1 MKFVEKCPKCKGEVQ
16 TKSLKKSIGLG
27 TVKIP
32 VSQFCLNPSCDWF
45 QDFSEAKNPE
55 DLDQDVLQLNIPY
68 LKNKLPEIKRLAA
81 ELKKKTPDIIKQNM
95 LVVRGAAAV
104 IIFSILLILLLSF
117 LRP

>member
-27 TVKIP
+27 IVKIP

-45 QDFSEAKNPE
+45 QDFSETKNSE
-55 DLDQDVLQLNIPY
+55 DLDQDVLQLKIPY
-68 LKNKLPEIKRLAA
+68 IKDKLPEIKRLIA

-95 LVVRGAAAV
+95 IVVKGAAAV

-117 LRP
+117 MRH

>member
-27 TVKIP
+27 IVKIP

-55 DLDQDVLQLNIPY
+55 DLDKDVLQLKIPY
-68 LKNKLPEIKRLAA
+68 LKNKLPGMKRQVA
-81 ELKKKTPDIIKQNM
+81 ELKKKTPDIVKQNM
-95 LVVRGAAAV
+95 IVVRGAVVV
-104 IIFSILLILLLSF
+104 IVFSILLILLLSF
-117 LRP
+117 MRP

>member
-68 LKNKLPEIKRLAA
+68 LKNKLPEIKRLTA
-81 ELKKKTPDIIKQNM
+81 ELKKKTPAIIKQNM

-104 IIFSILLILLLSF
+104 VVFSILLIFLLSL
-117 LRP
+117 LRS

>member
-27 TVKIP
+27 MVKIP

-55 DLDQDVLQLNIPY
+55 DIDQDVLQLKIPY
-68 LKNKLPEIKRLAA
+68 LKNKLPEIKHLIAV
-81 ELKKKTPDIIKQNM
+81 LKKKTPDIIKQNM
-95 LVVRGAAAV
+95 MAVKGAVAV
-104 IIFSILLILLLSF
+104 IIFSILLIFILSLLRS
-117 LRP
+117 

>member
-1 MKFVEKCPKCKGEVQ
+1 MKYVEKCPKCKGEVQ

-27 TVKIP
+27 IVKIP

-55 DLDQDVLQLNIPY
+55 DLDKDVLQLKIPY
-68 LKNKLPEIKRLAA
+68 LKNKLPGMKRRIA

-95 LVVRGAAAV
+95 MVVKGAFVV
-104 IIFSILLILLLSF
+104 IIFSILLIFLLSLF
-117 LRP
+117 RR